1 MPKAIGTDFEFER
14 VNYSTVSGAFGELID
29 VNSSKGEILVL
40 CWVIRVLALSAGP
53 GILEVE
59 AEPFLLPHELR
70 GMLNGGL

>member
-1 MPKAIGTDFEFER
+1 M
-14 VNYSTVSGAFGELID
+14 
-29 VNSSKGEILVL
+29 NSSKGEILVL
-40 CWVIRVLALSAGP
+40 CWVIRVLAPTAGP